1 MFLTSTAFLARVKE
15 LNSDYWN
22 EGASYRWEYMAEA
35 IRMLEE
41 IGGVKTCEAGASG
54 IPLNSESFLMDS
66 PHYDLDITPYKCRV
80 NHDDGRYEIVPIE
93 DNFFQAFVALQVWEH
108 LKNPVAAFS
117 EVKRISRAAIL
128 SVPYKWKHGDAQH
141 QNIDMNKILE
151 WTSGLAPDKTVIVRD
166 RIVCLWRF

>member
-1 MFLTSTAFLARVKE
+1 MFLTSTSFLTRVKE

-22 EGASYRWEYMAEA
+22 EGKSYRWEYMVVA

-41 IGGVKTCEAGASG
+41 IGAENIIEAGSSG
-54 IPLNSESFLMDS
+54 IPLCNNSFLFDY
-66 PHYDLDITPYKCRV
+66 PVYDLDKIPYKIKFSPDMV
-80 NHDDGRYEIVPIE
+80 GTIPDKTFD
-93 DNFFQAFVALQVWEH
+93 AFCALQTWEH
-108 LKNPVAAFS
+108 LKNPVDAFA

-141 QNIDMNKILE
+141 QNIDMNRILE

-166 RIVCLWRF
+166 RIVCLWRFA